1 MPILYWMKGNA
12 LQAIVELPSRWA
24 RFTDFFSRY
33 LHRRKKSDGH
43 PMLIRKSDV
52 TAIDY
57 IPELEY
63 QLNAEKQRKQME
75 EQQKARDA
83 AIAAQKEAAEKRRK
97 EAEDLE
103 ALKKGKKGVNLEI
116 PGKDK
121 AGDN

>member
-12 LQAIVELPSRWA
+12 LQAITELPRL
-24 RFTDFFSRY
+24 RTKIRDFFSVY
-33 LHRRKKSDGH
+33 LHRAKKNDGH
-43 PMLIRKSDV
+43 LMLIRKSDI

-63 QLNAEKQRKQME
+63 QLNMEKQRKQME
-75 EQQKARDA
+75 EQMKAREA
-83 AIAAQKEAAEKRRK
+83 AIAAQKEAAEKKRK